1 MDFEK
6 VHLEADALNVV
17 SAIINR
23 EAGHAPIHLVYDSLI
38 SSLNVFD
45 GIKASFVRRWGNT
58 VAHTVVEW
66 KLTLPLKRFVCP
78 LFLIVFGLWPSSI
91 WASLIYRFL
100 SNKKNIYFLFYFKSK
115 FYNLWNLI
123 SNQVY
128 ITTLN

>member
-91 WASLIYRFL
+91 
-100 SNKKNIYFLFYFKSK
+100 
-115 FYNLWNLI
+115 
-123 SNQVY
+123 
-128 ITTLN
+128 